1 MNKLALIIFITL
13 TTGLSV
19 AQNRATYQDPRVA
32 NTQPN
37 WTLPYSQQDYFQSN
51 DEKTQLT
58 PDILLNRA
66 IFKTVQHLRNTGHED
81 LNKIVLYINQEI
93 APMFDFHRM
102 TRLSLGGIS
111 RNLSEPQFAFMVN
124 RIKTSFLEA
133 LANRLVSY
141 SFTNRDLEFMMPRKS
156 LFKQEMSVKVF
167 IKNPRGFPGRITF
180 KFHKT
185 NSSWKI
191 FDVAAN
197 GQSAIAHYRRKL
209 KSIVFQRGIEGLFN

>member
-1 MNKLALIIFITL
+1 MNKLPLIIFLTL

-19 AQNRATYQDPRVA
+19 AQNRAYQEPRAA
-32 NTQPN
+32 NIQLN
-37 WTLPYSQQDYFQSN
+37 GTLPYSLQNSLPRN
-51 DEKTQLT
+51 DEITQLS

-66 IFKTVQHLRNTGHED
+66 IFKTVQHLRSTGPED
-81 LNKIVLYINQEI
+81 LNKIMQYLNQEI

-124 RIKTSFLEA
+124 RIKSSFLEA

-141 SFTNRDLEFMMPRKS
+141 SFTNRDLEFMTPRKS

-180 KFHKT
+180 KFHRT
-185 NSSWKI
+185 NSGWKI
-191 FDVAAN
+191 FDVSAS
-197 GQSAIAHYRRKL
+197 GQSAISHYRRKL